1 MMNEEIENEEL
12 KIKDKFKHKTWN
24 EIRTN
29 DSWAI
34 FKIMS
39 EFVNG
44 YENMGR
50 IGPCVSIF
58 GSARTK
64 PQDPNYLLAE
74 KIAFKISKAGYGVI
88 TGGGPGIM
96 EAGNKGAH
104 MGGGVSVGLNIV
116 LPFEQHFNPYI
127 DKDKNLNF
135 DYFFVR
141 KVMFVK
147 YSQGF
152 VVMPG
157 GFGTLDELF
166 EAITLIQTKKIG
178 KFPIILVGRNF
189 WSGLLDWIKNVMI
202 EKYHNA
208 SPEDMNLIKVVDN
221 EDEVVE
227 ILDNFYKKYT
237 LSPNF

>member
-1 MMNEEIENEEL
+1 MTNEERRIR
-12 KIKDKFKHKTWN
+12 DKFKQKTWN
-24 EIRTN
+24 EIKTN

-34 FKIMS
+34 FKVMS
-39 EFVNG
+39 EFVEG
-44 YENMGR
+44 YER
-50 IGPCVSIF
+50 LSKIGPCVSIF

-64 PQDPNYLLAE
+64 PEHPNYIMAE
-74 KIAFKISKAGYGVI
+74 EIAYKLTQNGFGVI

-104 MGGGVSVGLNIV
+104 RGEGISVGLNID
-116 LPFEQHFNPYI
+116 LPFEQHDNPFI
-127 DKDKNLNF
+127 DRDKSLDF

-157 GFGTLDELF
+157 GFGTMDELF

-178 KFPIILVGRNF
+178 RFPIVLVNTQF
-189 WSGLLDWIKNVMI
+189 WAGVLDWIKNTLLEEGNI
-202 EKYHNA
+202 
-208 SPEDMNLIKVVDN
+208 SPEDLNLFRIVDTA
-221 EDEVVE
+221 DEAVE
-227 ILDNFYKKYT
+227 HFVKFYEKYN

>member
-1 MMNEEIENEEL
+1 MRRERHY
-12 KIKDKFKHKTWN
+12 KSWN
-24 EIRTN
+24 EIKTN

-34 FKIMS
+34 FKIMG
-39 EFVNG
+39 EFVGG
-44 YENMGR
+44 YEKLSR

-64 PQDPNYLLAE
+64 PNDKYYKLAEDIAE
-74 KIAFKISKAGYGVI
+74 KIVAHGYGVI

-104 MGGGVSVGLNIV
+104 IAGGTSVGLNIE
-116 LPFEQHFNPYI
+116 LPHEQHDNPYI
-127 DKDKNLNF
+127 DADKSLDF

-157 GFGTLDELF
+157 GFGTLDEMF
-166 EAITLIQTKKIG
+166 EAVTLIQTKKIE
-178 KFPIILVGRNF
+178 KFPIILVGKEF
-189 WSGLLDWIKNVMI
+189 WVGLLDWIKSTLLSKFNNI
-202 EKYHNA
+202 
-208 SPEDMNLIKVVDN
+208 SPEDLDLIHVVDTA
-221 EDEVVE
+221 EEVLE
-227 ILDNFYKKYT
+227 ILENFYKESR

>member
-1 MMNEEIENEEL
+1 MSTNEDR
-12 KIKDKFKHKTWN
+12 KIKEKFNHKTWN
-24 EIRTN
+24 EIKTN

-34 FKIMS
+34 FKIMA
-39 EFVNG
+39 EFVQG
-44 YENMGR
+44 YERLNN

-58 GSARTK
+58 GSARTNQEDK
-64 PQDPNYLLAE
+64 YYKLAE
-74 KIAFKISKAGYGVI
+74 SIAYELTQNGYGVV

-104 MGGGVSVGLNIV
+104 RGKGVSVGLNIE
-116 LPFEQHFNPYI
+116 LPFEQFDNAYI
-127 DKDKNLNF
+127 DVDKNLEF

-157 GFGTLDELF
+157 GFGTLDEMF
-166 EAITLIQTKKIG
+166 EAMTLIQTKKIG
-178 KFPIILVGRNF
+178 AFPIILVGTDF
-189 WSGLLDWIKNVMI
+189 WGGLMDWIKSTLL
-202 EKYHNA
+202 EKFGNI
-208 SPEDMNLIKVVDN
+208 SEKDLDLFSIVDT
-221 EDEVVE
+221 EQEV
-227 ILDNFYKKYT
+227 LDVIDKFYKKYS

>member
-1 MMNEEIENEEL
+1 MRAKQGN
-12 KIKDKFKHKTWN
+12 KAWN

-34 FKIMS
+34 FKIMG
-39 EFVNG
+39 EFVKG
-44 YENMGR
+44 YEKLGQ

-64 PQDPNYLLAE
+64 PDQKYYKLTE
-74 KIAFKISKAGYGVI
+74 KIAQKIVDHGYGVI

-104 MGGGVSVGLNIV
+104 LAGGTSVGLNID
-116 LPFEQHFNPYI
+116 LPFEQHDNPYI
-127 DKDKNLNF
+127 DQDKSLDF

-166 EAITLIQTKKIG
+166 EAITLIQTNKID
-178 KFPIILVGRNF
+178 KFPIILVGREF
-189 WSGLLDWIKNVMI
+189 WGGLIDWIRSTLLDTFQNISDGDIDLVQ
-202 EKYHNA
+202 
-208 SPEDMNLIKVVDN
+208 VVDT
-221 EDEVVE
+221 EDEVID
-227 ILDNFYKKYT
+227 ILDRFYDEYN

>member
-1 MMNEEIENEEL
+1 MRKE
-12 KIKDKFKHKTWN
+12 KHSREWN
-24 EIRTN
+24 EVKTN

-34 FKIMS
+34 FKIMG

-44 YENMGR
+44 YERMSK

-64 PQDPNYLLAE
+64 PDHKYYQLAE
-74 KIAFKISKAGYGVI
+74 RIARKITESGYGVI

-104 MGGGVSVGLNIV
+104 LAGGTSVGLNIT
-116 LPFEQHFNPYI
+116 LPFEQHDNPYI
-127 DKDKNLNF
+127 DSDKSLDF

-157 GFGTLDELF
+157 GFGTMDELF
-166 EAITLIQTKKIG
+166 EALTLIQTNKID
-178 KFPIILVGRNF
+178 KFPIILVGTEF
-189 WSGLLDWIKNVMI
+189 WSGLFEWIKTTLAELSQNI
-202 EKYHNA
+202 GPDDIH
-208 SPEDMNLIKVVDN
+208 LLQLVDT
-221 EDEVVE
+221 EDEVLE
-227 ILDNFYKKYT
+227 ILDSFYGEYN

>member
-1 MMNEEIENEEL
+1 MRLQQN
-12 KIKDKFKHKTWN
+12 KSWN
-24 EIRTN
+24 EIKTN
-29 DSWAI
+29 DSWAL
-34 FKIMS
+34 FKIMG

-44 YENMGR
+44 FEKMSK

-58 GSARTK
+58 GSARTPK
-64 PQDPNYLLAE
+64 ENPYYKLAVDTAAA
-74 KIAFKISKAGYGVI
+74 IVRSGYGVI

-96 EAGNKGAH
+96 EAANKGASEA
-104 MGGGVSVGLNIV
+104 GGTSVGLNIE
-116 LPFEQHFNPYI
+116 LPFEQSDNPYI
-127 DKDKNLNF
+127 DDDKSLDF

-166 EAITLIQTKKIG
+166 EAITLIQTNKIE
-178 KFPIILVGRNF
+178 KFPIILVGT
-189 WSGLLDWIKNVMI
+189 SYCEGLIDWIKKVLLNQHRAISAIDMDLIQMVDT
-202 EKYHNA
+202 
-208 SPEDMNLIKVVDN
+208 PEGVTA
-221 EDEVVE
+221 
-227 ILDNFYKKYT
+227 ILDDFYKQYQ